1 MAAIKLTPSHR
12 CLLADPPANIHQS
25 PSKDPYHDDGQK
37 GEERLEKGAVNG
49 AVGAVTN
56 VRADDVVEDLAK
68 SKEDESSGQINH
80 GPRLAED
87 AEDEN
92 GLEDEEGDE
101 EDEGDQLVQ
110 DQPLPQFR
118 GYDHITWW
126 VGNAKQAA
134 SYYNNLFGFR
144 TVAYKGLETGSRYIA
159 SYVVQNEDVRFV
171 FTSPIRSGV
180 HLPADEPISKTDR
193 ALLTEIHE
201 HLEKHGDAVKDVAFE
216 VDDVKAVYTTA
227 VAAGAASVQEPGLL
241 HDETHGDVATAVIRT
256 YGDTTHTLISRAAG
270 SYNGPFLPGFRAAAP
285 PPSSVPLPTVPLK
298 RIDHCVGNQ
307 SWNEM
312 VAACAFYERCLAF
325 HRFWSVDDSQISTE
339 FSALNSIVMASPN
352 NMVKMPINEPAPGKK
367 RSQIEEYVLFNA
379 GAGVQHI
386 ALLTKDI
393 IATVSAMRARGVE
406 FIKVPATYYET
417 LRRRLK
423 SDKRRWELQEDLDVL
438 EGLSILIDYDEG
450 GYLLQLF
457 TKPLMDRPTVF
468 IEIIQR
474 NEFDGF
480 GAGNF
485 KSLFEAIEREQAER
499 GNL

>member
-1 MAAIKLTPSHR
+1 M
-12 CLLADPPANIHQS
+12 S
-25 PSKDPYHDDGQK
+25 PSAITDSPPQSAAYPAAPPTTATLSDG
-37 GEERLEKGAVNG
+37 LAV
-49 AVGAVTN
+49 
-56 VRADDVVEDLAK
+56 
-68 SKEDESSGQINH
+68 Q
-80 GPRLAED
+80 
-87 AEDEN
+87 
-92 GLEDEEGDE
+92 
-101 EDEGDQLVQ
+101 
-110 DQPLPQFR
+110 QPLPQFR

-227 VAAGAASVQEPGLL
+227 VAVGAVSVQEPGLL

-339 FSALNSIVMASPN
+339 FSALNSIVMASSN